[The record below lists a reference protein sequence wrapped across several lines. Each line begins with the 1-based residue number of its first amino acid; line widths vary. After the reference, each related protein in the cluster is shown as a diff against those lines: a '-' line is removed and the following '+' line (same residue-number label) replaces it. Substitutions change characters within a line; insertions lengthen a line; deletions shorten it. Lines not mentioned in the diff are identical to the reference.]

1 MSARFIT
8 SLLAAGA
15 LVMSLAAASPVEAGH
30 NKNAKRFVGAAI
42 GLYILGQA
50 LENNN
55 RGRVVRQHNTHRKY
69 NNHRKVYRHHHR
81 NGGKWNQR
89 NGRRDNCRRGNGRH
103 NRCW

>member
-15 LVMSLAAASPVEAGH
+15 LVVSLAAASPVQAGH
-30 NKNAKRFVGAAI
+30 DKNVKRFVGAAI

-55 RGRVVRQHNTHRKY
+55 RGRVVRHHNS
-69 NNHRKVYRHHHR
+69 HRKVYRNHHR
-81 NGGKWNQR
+81 HGGKWKQR
-89 NGRRDNCRRGNGRH
+89 NGRRDNCRYNGRH